1 MRRRKPQPNTQTQNS
16 QKLAAVG
23 LRATLC
29 FHTTKKGNPIILAK
43 VITELM
49 HRELHLAISD
59 AYMSGSNAAVPI
71 CAAER
76 LRIDV
81 KSTITGKAMVG
92 RSAQ

>member
-1 MRRRKPQPNTQTQNS
+1 MPQPNRQTQNS

-43 VITELM
+43 AITEPM

-59 AYMSGSNAAVPI
+59 AYRSGSNAAVPI
-71 CAAER
+71 CQAEKFR
-76 LRIDV
+76 TV
-81 KSTITGKAMVG
+81 FT
-92 RSAQ
+92 SAVMG